1 MIAEACLMPLH
12 DWTDRPGWE
21 GVHHLWITELLRWIK
36 PRLPEGYRAYIGS
49 APTVAIGAPAERP
62 DVSVRQWTEEP
73 APSALPANSPSASE
87 TPTEE
92 PDEEIA
98 VAALDPSTALYVQTR
113 GRLVAAVELVSPRNK
128 DRPVARATYL
138 GRYLGYLLEG
148 VHLLLIDVHRRPL
161 GFSFADGIAQELH
174 IPQQPIPAPVAMSY
188 RVGEPAAGGGRLLAL
203 WRRPLVAGQPLPNMR
218 LALTVEAVVPIDLE
232 QTYMRAAADAYLT

>member
-1 MIAEACLMPLH
+1 MPLH

-62 DVSVRQWTEEP
+62 DVGVREWKEEQTPNVPP
-73 APSALPANSPSASE
+73 ADSPSPAQTSS
-87 TPTEE
+87 EE

-98 VAALDPSTALYVQTR
+98 VAALDPITSLYVEMR

-138 GRYLGYLLEG
+138 ARYVGYLLEG

-161 GFSFADGIAQELH
+161 NFSFADGIAQELH
-174 IPQQPIPAPVAMSY
+174 IQQQSLPAPLAVSY
-188 RVGEPAAGGGRLLAL
+188 RVGEPAASGGKLLAV
-203 WRRPLVAGQPLPNMR
+203 WRRPLCAGEPLPNMS
-218 LALTVEAVVPIDLE
+218 LALTVTSGVSVDLE